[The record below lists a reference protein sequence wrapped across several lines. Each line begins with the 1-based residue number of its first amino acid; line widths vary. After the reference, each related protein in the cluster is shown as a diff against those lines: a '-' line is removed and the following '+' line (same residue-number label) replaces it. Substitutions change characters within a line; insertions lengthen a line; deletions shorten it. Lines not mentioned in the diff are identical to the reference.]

1 MTDVYWWAITGL
13 VIITLTVFIQGLVAA
28 MSHAGKNGA
37 VPGKMSDG
45 LSHESFEF
53 RSHRTF
59 HNSLENLSAFV
70 IPAILAMFVGLNPA
84 TLAAIVWVYALV
96 RIIHMVLYYSIATE
110 KNPSPRSYFYLA
122 GWLANAAL
130 YGLLLWKLLMV
141 F

>member
-1 MTDVYWWAITGL
+1 MTDIYWWAIAGL
-13 VIITLTVFIQGLVAA
+13 VVITLTVFIQGLVAA
-28 MSHAGKNGA
+28 MSHASKSNA
-37 VPGKMSDG
+37 VPGKLADD

-84 TLAAIVWVYALV
+84 TLAAIVWVYAV
-96 RIIHMVLYYSIATE
+96 ARILHMVLYYAIATE
-110 KNPSPRSYFYLA
+110 KNPSPRSYFFLA

-130 YGLLLWKLLMV
+130 YGLLVWKLV
-141 F
+141 AIF